1 MNDDIFVQ
9 NSRDR
14 IIDFITKVSTD
25 LLMILCYS
33 KLRIENL
40 KPDFTPQN
48 SHTFYHHFE
57 VKFEAYIIFGI
68 C

>member
-33 KLRIENL
+33 KLRIEN
-40 KPDFTPQN
+40 
-48 SHTFYHHFE
+48 
-57 VKFEAYIIFGI
+57 
-68 C
+68 